1 METKACHK
9 CGIEKPLEDF
19 PWKNLLR
26 RKRTAVCKECTAK
39 RSNDWYYKNREHQM
53 ENTNRNRKRYRQTA
67 KEYVWDYLSTH
78 PCVRCGETNPI
89 VLEFHHRG
97 DKDIEVSRLIGR
109 GASLDSLIAE
119 IAKCDVLCANCHRIV
134 TAEEQNWFRK

>member
-1 METKACHK
+1 
-9 CGIEKPLEDF
+9 
-19 PWKNLLR
+19 
-26 RKRTAVCKECTAK
+26 
-39 RSNDWYYKNREHQM
+39 M
-53 ENTNRNRKRYRQTA
+53 ENTNRIMKRYRQTA
-67 KEYVWDYLSTH
+67 KEYVWDYLSKH
-78 PCVRCGETNPI
+78 PCVRCSETNPI

-109 GASLDSLIAE
+109 GASLDTLIAE